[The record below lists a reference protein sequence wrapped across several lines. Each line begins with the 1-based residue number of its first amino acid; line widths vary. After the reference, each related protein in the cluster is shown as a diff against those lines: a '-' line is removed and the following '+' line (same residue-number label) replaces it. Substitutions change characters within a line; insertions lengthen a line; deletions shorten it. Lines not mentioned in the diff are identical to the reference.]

1 MAADDAKLKMAGH
14 DRLAAERRIS
24 RLFRRS
30 RGLPC
35 CYDLAGDDPTHHFP
49 LQLDLDAPDKIA
61 RWRPLVHWLLII
73 PQLVVLY
80 VLAIVQRVVFIISFF
95 AILFTGQMPEGLFGF
110 NTMVLRY
117 QWRVVSYAL
126 FMRESYPEFAF
137 PAEAADPGTEP
148 ATLSAQPAPKLNRG
162 LIFIKWLLA
171 LPHYIVLLFL
181 YIGVYVVAII
191 AFFAVLI
198 TGRGRRGCATT
209 SSASPGGRHG

>member
-1 MAADDAKLKMAGH
+1 MTSPAM
-14 DRLAAERRIS
+14 I
-24 RLFRRS
+24 
-30 RGLPC
+30 P
-35 CYDLAGDDPTHHFP
+35 PTFP

-148 ATLSAQPAPKLNRG
+148 ATLSAEPAPKLSRG

-198 TGRGRRGCATT
+198 TGAWPAGMRNYVVGVNRWATRV
-209 SSASPGGRHG
+209 SAYILLMTDQYPPFSLD